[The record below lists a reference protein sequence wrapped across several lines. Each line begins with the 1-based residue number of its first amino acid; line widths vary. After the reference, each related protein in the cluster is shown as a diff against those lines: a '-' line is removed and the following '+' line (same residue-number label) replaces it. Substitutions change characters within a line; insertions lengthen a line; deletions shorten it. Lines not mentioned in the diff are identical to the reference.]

1 MTREVALR
9 AAGGVSH
16 AMTGPAVL
24 LDGIGELV
32 TNVPSGDAGDR
43 NDPGDGADVRALG
56 IRRDCALVISGGRV
70 VWIGSSADAP
80 PADERVDC
88 DGAAVIP
95 GFVDSHAHLVFA
107 GDRSAEF
114 AARMAGQRYEAGGI
128 RATVAATRAAS
139 DDLLRGMLRRL
150 VGELLASGTTTFEVK
165 SGYGLTVADE
175 ERSCRLAAEVT
186 SDVDIPRC
194 ARRAPGVQ
202 RGPRGLPRPADRADA
217 GGMRTPLALDRRVLR
232 SRGLRR
238 DRGARRPAGRR
249 SGRPRASGPCQ
260 PAPARPR
267 GDRRRRA
274 RRGLSRPLHAPQR

>member
-1 MTREVALR
+1 
-9 AAGGVSH
+9 
-16 AMTGPAVL
+16 MTGPAVL

-32 TNVPSGDAGDR
+32 TNVPTGDAGDR
-43 NDPGDGADVRALG
+43 RAAGDGADVKALG

-70 VWIGSSADAP
+70 VWIGSSAEAP

-139 DDLLRGMLRRL
+139 DDQLRGTLRRL

-186 SDVDIPRC
+186 SDVTFLGAHVVPPEFSSDRGSYLDLLTGPMLAAC
-194 ARRAPGVQ
+194 APH
-202 RGPRGLPRPADRADA
+202 
-217 GGMRTPLALDRRVLR
+217 
-232 SRGLRR
+232 SRWIDVFC
-238 DRGARRPAGRR
+238 DRGAFDETEARAVLLAGA
-249 SGRPRASGPCQ
+249 RAGLGLRVHANQ
-260 PAPARPR
+260 LQARPR
-267 GDRRRRA
+267 GGRRRRA
-274 RRGLSRPLHAPQR
+274 RRGLSRPLHAPQRCGRRGSG